1 MMSELTLILL
11 LRYIVIGSFNT
22 MIGYG
27 VYCLMLAVGMNF
39 AGASLVSLI
48 FGIML
53 SFLTLGRYVF
63 LSQLEGRFAKF
74 ILVWAV
80 LYIFNVAVISA
91 IMHFGVNAYIAG
103 LIAAVPT
110 LGTAFLLQRFY
121 VFNDTSSSK

>member
-1 MMSELTLILL
+1 MSELTPTLL

-22 MIGYG
+22 VIGYG
-27 VYCLMLAVGMNF
+27 IYCLMLAVGMNF

-74 ILVWAV
+74 ILVWAI
-80 LYIFNVAVISA
+80 LYIFNVATISA
-91 IMHFGVNAYIAG
+91 IIHFGADAYIAG

-121 VFNDTSSSK
+121 VFNDTGSSK

>member
-1 MMSELTLILL
+1 MSELTPILL
-11 LRYIVIGSFNT
+11 LRYIIVGSFNT

-27 VYCLMLAVGMNF
+27 VYCLMLVVGMNF

-48 FGIML
+48 FGILL

-63 LSQLEGRFAKF
+63 LSQLEGRLAKF
-74 ILVWAV
+74 ILIWAV
-80 LYIFNVAVISA
+80 LYIFNIAAISA
-91 IMHFGVNAYIAG
+91 IMHFGADPYIAG

-121 VFNDTSSSK
+121 VFNDTGSSK

>member
-1 MMSELTLILL
+1 MSELTPTLL

-63 LSQLEGRFAKF
+63 LSQLEGRFTKF

-80 LYIFNVAVISA
+80 LYIFNVAAIAA
-91 IMHFGVNAYIAG
+91 IMHFGADAYIAG

-110 LGTAFLLQRFY
+110 LSTAFLLQRFLR
-121 VFNDTSSSK
+121 F